1 MALSGIQFSGPILV
15 GLNQP
20 VDVKYGPYATTTAAL
35 TEIPLTLRHIGLTV
49 GIDDATDGLKEYWFK
64 AGTADLNLV
73 LKEADASVDL
83 SSYRTSSAQDTIDAG
98 KASTSHAH
106 SELNSPNNIKQIELQ
121 NNGDLTLPNGGVIS
135 DSAVA
140 EGSITLTPPNAGAGQ
155 GLVIR
160 PTVSTWS
167 ITSSGYIVYGS
178 PITISVGQLSS
189 GNYFGTVNYAIS
201 GNGVTEASLGRA
213 LIGVVVFSGTGPE
226 TETITWTIPANSDIT
241 EFTLTLKSVNGDRTT
256 DISTE
261 NDPALYYSFEH
272 NGLPTN
278 QFVTVTNNGIS
289 NSEHSHV
296 HLISADPSTVDLYLG
311 DDDQY
316 VKIERDAG
324 GIVIGNYIP
333 AVAGTI
339 STLPNG
345 LEAFYKLD
353 DLTDSSGNGNTLT
366 NVGGVT
372 FSSGKIGDCA
382 IFDANGAG
390 GKHLATSV
398 SGGPGSGLTV
408 SMWVKIVSTSV
419 AGSLIQAVT
428 GDQSGWFIALD
439 GGSSRLAYLAGSGT
453 WSVAEQFGSPF
464 SDNVWYHIVKR
475 ADASGVKIYIDGAE
489 AGSWAN
495 NTWTSAPIELGHF
508 AYHSGSRDESWNG
521 SIDSVGIWN
530 RALTSGE
537 IAELYN
543 SGAGKETPFSTGSLA
558 VSNRW
563 DFKTDGTLELPAG
576 GDITI
581 SGVSVLNGGGVQADW
596 NSVSAPSSILNKP
609 TLGTAAATASTDYA
623 TAAQGTKADS
633 ALQASS
639 LTPYRTSTDQDTIDA
654 GKATSA
660 QGAKADSA
668 SQPGH
673 GHSLS
678 DITASGATNGQVPAW
693 SGTAWV
699 PSTPAA
705 SGVSS
710 VAGRTGVV
718 TLAVADVANA
728 VGSVPTGANSTQ
740 ITNMMQITQGG
751 YNALGVNVAAN
762 TLYIIVG

>member
-20 VDVKYGPYATTTAAL
+20 VDVKYGPYTTTTAAL

-83 SSYRTSSAQDTIDAG
+83 SFYRTSAAQDIIDAG

-106 SELNSPNNIKQIELQ
+106 SELNSPDNIKQIELL

-140 EGSITLTPPNAGAGQ
+140 EGSLTLTPPNAGAGQ

-167 ITSSGYIVYGS
+167 ITSSGYIVYDS

-201 GNGVTEASLGRA
+201 GNGVTVASLGRTLTGA
-213 LIGVVVFSGTGPE
+213 VVFSGTGPE

-241 EFTLTLKSVNGDRTT
+241 EFTLTLTSVDGQRST
-256 DISTE
+256 DPSNE
-261 NDPALYYSFEH
+261 NDPALYYSFEDS

-278 QFVTVTNNGIS
+278 QFVTVTNNGIT

-324 GIVIGNYIP
+324 GVVIGNYIP

-428 GDQSGWFIALD
+428 GDQSGWFIGLD
-439 GGSSRLAYLAGSGT
+439 AGSGRLAYLAGSGT
-453 WSVAEQFGSPF
+453 WNVADQFGSPF

-558 VSNRW
+558 VSNQW

-581 SGVSVLNGGGVQADW
+581 SGVSVLNGGGVQANW
-596 NSVSAPSSILNKP
+596 NSTSGPSSILNKP

-623 TAAQGTKADS
+623 TAAQGT
-633 ALQASS
+633 
-639 LTPYRTSTDQDTIDA
+639 T
-654 GKATSA
+654 
-660 QGAKADSA
+660 ADSA

-673 GHSLS
+673 THSLT
-678 DITASGATNGQVPAW
+678 DITVSGATTGQVAAW
-693 SGTAWV
+693 NGTAWA
-699 PSTPAA
+699 PSTPEAA
-705 SGVSS
+705 GVSS
-710 VAGRTGVV
+710 VAGRSGAV

-728 VGSVPTGANSTQ
+728 VGSVTTGIPPATP
-740 ITNMMQITQGG
+740 ITNMMQITSVG
-751 YNALGVNVAAN
+751 YGNITPAAN

>member
-73 LKEADASVDL
+73 LKEVDASVDL

-213 LIGVVVFSGTGPE
+213 LTGAVVFSGTGPE

-241 EFTLTLKSVNGDRTT
+241 EFTLTLTSVDGARST
-256 DISTE
+256 DVSNE
-261 NDPALYYSFEH
+261 NDPVFYYSFEH
-272 NGLPTN
+272 NGMPTN

-324 GIVIGNYIP
+324 GIVIGNYIQ

-353 DLTDSSGNGNTLT
+353 DLTDSSGNGYALT
-366 NVGGVT
+366 DVGGVT
-372 FSSGKIGDCA
+372 FSSGKIGNCA
-382 IFDANGAG
+382 VFDGTDKVLKNENI
-390 GKHLATSV
+390 S
-398 SGGPGSGLTV
+398 
-408 SMWVKIVSTSV
+408 
-419 AGSLIQAVT
+419 
-428 GDQSGWFIALD
+428 
-439 GGSSRLAYLAGSGT
+439 LAGSSELTLSLWVKTSNFSQQGT
-453 WSVAEQFGSPF
+453 NIVGIWGNSNGADTQFEAYYDSSSIGL
-464 SDNVWYHIVKR
+464 IVQTPGAMQTPPSTMSI
-475 ADASGVKIYIDGAE
+475 ADGNWHHCVLVFKDGNKVYGIYDGVKTDINNFSTTTISNNIAYFGIGRTSQTMYGGVNHFDGEIDA
-489 AGSWAN
+489 
-495 NTWTSAPIELGHF
+495 
-508 AYHSGSRDESWNG
+508 
-521 SIDSVGIWN
+521 VGVWN
-530 RALTSGE
+530 RALSDAE
-537 IAELYN
+537 AAELYN

-558 VSNRW
+558 VSNQW
-563 DFKTDGTLELPAG
+563 NFKTNGTLELPAG
-576 GDITI
+576 GDITM
-581 SGVSVLNGGGVQADW
+581 SGSSVLGGGGGGGVQANW
-596 NSVSAPSSILNKP
+596 NSTSGPSSILNKPTLATVATSGSYTDLSNKP
-609 TLGTAAATASTDYA
+609 TLGTAAATDATAYA
-623 TAAQGTKADS
+623 TAAQGTTANS
-633 ALQASS
+633 ALQASA
-639 LTPYRTSTDQDTIDA
+639 LTPYRTSTAQDTIDA

-678 DITASGATNGQVPAW
+678 NITVSGATNGQVPAW
-693 SGTAWV
+693 NGTAWV
-699 PSTPAA
+699 PSTPTW
-705 SGVSS
+705 SNLMS
-710 VAGRTGVV
+710 VVQM
-718 TLAVADVANA
+718 TLA
-728 VGSVPTGANSTQ
+728 Q
-740 ITNMMQITQGG
+740 YQ
-751 YNALGVNVAAN
+751 ALGGNVDSN